1 MFAVGVA
8 RGPNEAAAPSLGFR
22 GIIKEESSVF
32 ITVGYAG
39 RIRGRCQLV
48 HEGMGGEW

>member
-8 RGPNEAAAPSLGFR
+8 RGPNEVASSSLTFR

-32 ITVGYAG
+32 ITVGDAG
-39 RIRGRCQLV
+39 CVRGRCRLA
-48 HEGMGGEW
+48 HEGMGDEW